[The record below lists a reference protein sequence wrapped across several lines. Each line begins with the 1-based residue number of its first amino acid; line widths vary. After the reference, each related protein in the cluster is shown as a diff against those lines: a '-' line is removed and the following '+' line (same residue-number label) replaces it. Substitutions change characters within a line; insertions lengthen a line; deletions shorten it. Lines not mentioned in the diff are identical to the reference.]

1 MPDAKMQGCKMQQ
14 QDLECEMQG
23 WWDVRKWWNP
33 KIFFFSCRCCFVLP
47 FWLLNTDF
55 CGPSSVVRGLLL
67 FLVWSV
73 VRGPWSVALSCV
85 VRRPSS
91 VVRGLFH
98 LHRKKKF
105 L

>member
-47 FWLLNTDF
+47 FWLL
-55 CGPSSVVRGLLL
+55 
-67 FLVWSV
+67 
-73 VRGPWSVALSCV
+73 
-85 VRRPSS
+85 
-91 VVRGLFH
+91 
-98 LHRKKKF
+98 
-105 L
+105 